1 MKETI
6 FALSTV
12 PGLSAIAVFRISGP
26 SAFSVLKNITKGKL
40 PQNRFATLKKIFWEG
55 EVVDKCIVITFKKN
69 ESFSGEKTVE
79 IHCHGSVAIIE
90 KLASIL
96 TLCGPKLNLR
106 PAEEGEFTRQAF
118 YNGKMDLIQVEGLS
132 ELLMAE
138 TEAQRKISLDSL
150 DGVVSKKV
158 DTWKSKILSILAFL
172 EADIDFNDQDIGDI
186 NILNMISEL
195 IELLKKE
202 QDGFKDIRS
211 IKQGL
216 EIAIIGPPNVGKSTL
231 INNLVKRNVSL
242 TSRIA
247 GTTRD
252 IIEAKVQI
260 NGVYVTFL
268 DTAGLRDTK
277 DTIEKKGISLIKKRL
292 KSVALKIF
300 LIKKESDLKSMG
312 VKVGTN
318 DLILKSKADRG
329 NSTKYR
335 GISGKTGFGVKDAI
349 DKIGT
354 KLPTVYVNSGVIAT
368 YRQQSKTN
376 DLLSLLSDLTTDI
389 KNGLDVELIAEK
401 ARDGLKIV
409 EELTGKIDT
418 EEVLGIIFKSFCIG
432 K

>member
-12 PGLSAIAVFRISGP
+12 PGLSAISVFRISGP
-26 SAFSVLKNITKGKL
+26 NAFLVLRNITRGDIPK
-40 PQNRFATLKKIFWEG
+40 NRFATLKKIFWEG

-69 ESFSGEKTVE
+69 ESYSGEKTVE
-79 IHCHGSVAIIE
+79 IHCHGSIAIIE
-90 KLASIL
+90 KLSSIL
-96 TLCGPKLNLR
+96 TLCGPTLNIR

-132 ELLMAE
+132 ELLRAE
-138 TEAQRKISLDSL
+138 TEAQRRISFDSL
-150 DGVVSKKV
+150 NGVLSKKV

-172 EADIDFNDQDIGDI
+172 EADIDFNDQDLGEI
-186 NILNMISEL
+186 NILNMISDL
-195 IELLKKE
+195 IKLLKTE

-211 IKQGL
+211 IKEGL
-216 EIAIIGPPNVGKSTL
+216 EIAIIGPTNVGKSTL
-231 INNLVKRNVSL
+231 INNIVKRDVSL

-260 NGVYVTFL
+260 NGVFVTFL
-268 DTAGLRDTK
+268 DTAGLRDTE

-292 KSVALKIF
+292 KTVALKII
-300 LIKKESDLKSMG
+300 LINKESDLKSIG
-312 VKVGTN
+312 VKIGPN
-318 DLILKSKADRG
+318 DLIFKSKADRG
-329 NSTKYR
+329 NSTKYI
-335 GISGKTGFGVKDAI
+335 GISGKTGMGVQDAI
-349 DKIGT
+349 DLISA
-354 KLPTVYVNSGVIAT
+354 KLPKFYVNNGVIAT

-376 DLLSLLSDLTTDI
+376 DLLFLLSDLTTDI
-389 KNGLDVELIAEK
+389 KSGLDVELIAEK

-409 EELTGKIDT
+409 EELTGRIDT

>member
-26 SAFSVLKNITKGKL
+26 NAFSVLRNITRGNIPK
-40 PQNRFATLKKIFWEG
+40 NRLATLKKIFWKG
-55 EVVDKCIVITFKKN
+55 EVIDQCIIITFKKN
-69 ESFSGEKTVE
+69 ESYSGEKTVE
-79 IHCHGSVAIIE
+79 IHCHGSLAIIE

-96 TLCGPKLNLR
+96 TLCGPKLNIR

-132 ELLMAE
+132 ELLRAE
-138 TEAQRKISLDSL
+138 TEAQRKISFDSL

-172 EADIDFNDQDIGDI
+172 EADIDFNDQDLGEIS
-186 NILNMISEL
+186 ILNKISDL
-195 IELLKKE
+195 IELLKIE
-202 QDGFKDIRS
+202 QDGFKDVRS
-211 IKQGL
+211 IKEGL

-231 INNLVKRNVSL
+231 INNMVKRNVSL

-277 DTIEKKGISLIKKRL
+277 DTIEKKGISIIKKRL
-292 KSVALKIF
+292 KTIALKIF
-300 LIKKESDLKSMG
+300 LINKESDLKSIG
-312 VKVGTN
+312 VKVGPD
-318 DLILKSKADRG
+318 DLILKAKADRG
-329 NSTKYR
+329 NNTKYI
-335 GISGKTGFGVKDAI
+335 GISGKTGLGVKDAI
-349 DKIGT
+349 DLIGT
-354 KLPTVYVNSGVIAT
+354 KLPQFYFNSGVIAT
-368 YRQQSKTN
+368 YRQQTKTN
-376 DLLSLLSDLTTDI
+376 DLLSLLTDLTTDI
-389 KNGLDVELIAEK
+389 KSGLDVELVAEK

-409 EELTGKIDT
+409 EELTGRIDT

>member
-132 ELLMAE
+132 ELLRAE
-138 TEAQRKISLDSL
+138 TEAQRKISFDSL

-292 KSVALKIF
+292 KTVALKIF

-312 VKVGTN
+312 VKVGAN

-354 KLPTVYVNSGVIAT
+354 KLPTIYVNSGVIAT

-376 DLLSLLSDLTTDI
+376 DLLYLLSDLTTDI

>member
-26 SAFSVLKNITKGKL
+26 NAFSVLRNITKGNIPK
-40 PQNRFATLKKIFWEG
+40 NRLATLKKIFWKG
-55 EVVDKCIVITFKKN
+55 EVIDQCIIITFKKN
-69 ESFSGEKTVE
+69 ESYSGEKTVE

-90 KLASIL
+90 KLSSIL
-96 TLCGPKLNLR
+96 TLCGPKLNIR

-132 ELLMAE
+132 ELLRAE
-138 TEAQRKISLDSL
+138 TEAQRKISFDSL

-158 DTWKSKILSILAFL
+158 NTWKSKILSILAFL
-172 EADIDFNDQDIGDI
+172 EADIDFNDQDLGEIS
-186 NILNMISEL
+186 ILNKISDL
-195 IELLKKE
+195 RELLKIE

-211 IKQGL
+211 IKEGL

-231 INNLVKRNVSL
+231 INNMVKRNVSL

-277 DTIEKKGISLIKKRL
+277 DTIEKKGISIIKKRL
-292 KSVALKIF
+292 KTIALKIF
-300 LIKKESDLKSMG
+300 LINKESDLKSIG
-312 VKVGTN
+312 VKVGPD
-318 DLILKSKADRG
+318 DLILKAKADRG
-329 NSTKYR
+329 NNTKYM
-335 GISGKTGFGVKDAI
+335 GISGKTGLGVKDAI
-349 DKIGT
+349 DLIGT
-354 KLPTVYVNSGVIAT
+354 KLPQFYVNSGVIAT
-368 YRQQSKTN
+368 YRQQIKTN
-376 DLLSLLSDLTTDI
+376 DLLSLLIEMTTDI
-389 KNGLDVELIAEK
+389 KSGLGVELVAEK

-409 EELTGKIDT
+409 EELTGRIDT

>member
-26 SAFSVLKNITKGKL
+26 SAFSVLKNITRGNL

-132 ELLMAE
+132 ELLRAE
-138 TEAQRKISLDSL
+138 TEAQRKIFFDSL

-292 KSVALKIF
+292 KTVALKIF

-335 GISGKTGFGVKDAI
+335 GISGKTGFGVKDTI

>member
-26 SAFSVLKNITKGKL
+26 NAFSVLRNITRGNIPK
-40 PQNRFATLKKIFWEG
+40 NRLATLKKIFWKG
-55 EVVDKCIVITFKKN
+55 EVIDQCIIITFKKN
-69 ESFSGEKTVE
+69 ESYSGEKTVE
-79 IHCHGSVAIIE
+79 IHCHGSLAIIE

-96 TLCGPKLNLR
+96 TLCGPKLNIR

-132 ELLMAE
+132 ELLRAE
-138 TEAQRKISLDSL
+138 TEAQRKISFDSL

-172 EADIDFNDQDIGDI
+172 EADIDFNDQDLGEIS
-186 NILNMISEL
+186 ILNKISDL
-195 IELLKKE
+195 IELLKLE

-211 IKQGL
+211 IKEGL

-231 INNLVKRNVSL
+231 INNMVKRNVSL

-277 DTIEKKGISLIKKRL
+277 DTIEKKGISIIKKRL
-292 KSVALKIF
+292 KTVALKIF
-300 LIKKESDLKSMG
+300 LINKESDLKSIG
-312 VKVGTN
+312 VKVGPD
-318 DLILKSKADRG
+318 DLILKAKADRG
-329 NSTKYR
+329 NNTKYI
-335 GISGKTGFGVKDAI
+335 GISGKTGLGVKDAI
-349 DKIGT
+349 DLIGT
-354 KLPTVYVNSGVIAT
+354 KLPKFYINSGVIAT
-368 YRQQSKTN
+368 YRQQTKTN
-376 DLLSLLSDLTTDI
+376 DLLSLLTDLTTDI
-389 KNGLDVELIAEK
+389 KSGLDVELVAEK

-409 EELTGKIDT
+409 EELTGRIDT

>member
-26 SAFSVLKNITKGKL
+26 SAFSVLKNITRGNL

-132 ELLMAE
+132 ELLRAE
-138 TEAQRKISLDSL
+138 TEAQRKIFFDSL

-172 EADIDFNDQDIGDI
+172 EADIDFNDQDIGNI

-195 IELLKKE
+195 IELLKTE

-292 KSVALKIF
+292 KTVALKIF

-354 KLPTVYVNSGVIAT
+354 KLPSVYVNSGVIAT

>member
-26 SAFSVLKNITKGKL
+26 SAFSVLKNITRGNL

-132 ELLMAE
+132 ELLRAE
-138 TEAQRKISLDSL
+138 TEAQRKISFDSL

-195 IELLKKE
+195 IELLKTE

-292 KSVALKIF
+292 KTVALKIF

-312 VKVGTN
+312 VKVGAN